1 MNRSLV
7 SEKRTALNSHTWWFM
22 ALTLTVGASLT
33 DSLIW
38 TAIISTIALVA
49 LLWFSLKESDW
60 TGVRLY
66 GLIASAVVFIRL
78 LFRVVFSQG
87 TTGQVLFD
95 LPTIS
100 VSAIGG
106 ELRLLGPVSSFAL
119 TAGLADGLRL
129 AAIILSVG
137 MAATIASPRRLLKAA
152 PASLYE
158 FATALTIAI
167 NLAPQLIASLQRV
180 RRARWLRGEEGGI
193 RLLTSALTAT
203 IDDALA
209 QSLSLAAS
217 MESRGFG
224 RTGAMRLRTVLAA
237 KTATYLGLA
246 TLATGVFAILSSGS
260 GAAAGLLA
268 IVLGLGMLATAI
280 RLNGIHQVR
289 SNFLVEETRVLDV
302 LIRILMCA
310 FLGLVIATRLF
321 PQPGLDWLR

>member
-1 MNRSLV
+1 LIWSAFIV
-7 SEKRTALNSHTWWFM
+7 ATALF
-22 ALTLTVGASLT
+22 
-33 DSLIW
+33 
-38 TAIISTIALVA
+38 A
-49 LLWFSLKESDW
+49 LLWSSLKKSDW
-60 TGVRLY
+60 TGLRLY
-66 GLIASAVVFIRL
+66 GLMASTVIVIRL
-78 LFRVVFSQG
+78 VFRLVFSQG
-87 TTGQVLFD
+87 TAGQVLLD

-106 ELRLLGPVSSFAL
+106 ELRLLGPVSTLAL
-119 TAGLADGLRL
+119 VAGLTDGLRL

-137 MAATIASPRRLLKAA
+137 MAATIASPRRLLKGA

-167 NLAPQLIASLQRV
+167 NLAPQLIASLQRI
-180 RRARWLRGEEGGI
+180 RRARRLRGEEGGI

-209 QSLSLAAS
+209 LSLSLAAS

-224 RTGAMRLRTVLAA
+224 RTGAMRRRTVLAA

-246 TLATGVFAILSSGS
+246 TVAIGVFAILVSGS
-260 GAAAGLLA
+260 GMGAGLLA
-268 IVLGLGMLATAI
+268 VAIGTGLLATAI

-289 SNFLVEETRVLDV
+289 SSFLLEETGLSDMAA
-302 LIRILMCA
+302 RILLCA
-310 FLGLVIATRLF
+310 FLGLIIAARVF